1 MVPALNEARAIG
13 EVIGSL
19 VADKPNWDI
28 LIINDAS
35 RDDTSRIARSTG
47 KAVVIDIPVNLG
59 VGGCVQTGFKYARD
73 NDYDIAVQF
82 DGDGQHIACE
92 VYKLLSLIQ
101 KNETDIAIGSRFLRH
116 HNGFKSSW
124 SRRVGINVFR
134 FLIYLLLRQ
143 KITDSTSG
151 FRAYNKKAIH
161 FLAENY
167 PVDYPEPEA
176 VILLVRN
183 GFRVKEVQT
192 EMRERRSGSSSI
204 TFFNSPYYMTKVML
218 GMVMTAIRP
227 KIVDRHQSSVVSR
240 QSSVGN

>member
-1 MVPALNEARAIG
+1 MVPAYNEAKSIG
-13 EVIGSL
+13 MVIDALINDSR
-19 VADKPNWDI
+19 DWDI

-35 RDDTSRIARSTG
+35 NDDTSHIAKSTG
-47 KAVVIDIPVNLG
+47 KVRVIDIPFNLG
-59 VGGCVQTGFKYARD
+59 VGGCVQTGFKYAKD
-73 NDYDIAVQF
+73 YDYDIAVQF

-92 VYKLLSLIQ
+92 IHKLLSLISRD
-101 KNETDIAIGSRFLRH
+101 ETDIAIGSRFMKQH
-116 HNGFKSSW
+116 KGFKSSW
-124 SRRVGINVFR
+124 SRRVGINIFKA
-134 FLIYLLLRQ
+134 LIFILLGKR
-143 KITDSTSG
+143 ITDSTSG
-151 FRAYNKKAIH
+151 FRAYNRKAIH

-176 VILLVRN
+176 VILLYRN
-183 GFRVKEVQT
+183 GFRLKEVYT
-192 EMRERRSGSSSI
+192 EMRERHSGRSSI